1 MDACRRWVK
10 RTSCWACCRS
20 GAFYATGR
28 RRDRAVDIVVKGR
41 HVEVSENFRQ
51 TATEKLTRLDRF
63 DAKVA
68 RIDVELIEEHNPR
81 LADMKDRV
89 ELTCRSKG
97 PVIRAEAASSDPIAA
112 LDLALERL
120 QARLRKAGDRR
131 HIHHGRRTPPSVK
144 TSTSTVLDA
153 SAPSAAA
160 TETEPGGIIPED
172 RLGVVGEGPLVVRE
186 KSFPAAPVTLDE
198 ALFEMELVGHDFYL
212 FVDKESRAP
221 SVVYRRRGYDFGVIR
236 LALEA

>member
-1 MDACRRWVK
+1 M
-10 RTSCWACCRS
+10 
-20 GAFYATGR
+20 
-28 RRDRAVDIVVKGR
+28 DIVVKGR
-41 HVEVSENFRQ
+41 HVEVSDKFRR
-51 TATEKLTRLDRF
+51 TAIEKLARLDRF
-63 DAKVA
+63 DAKVL

-81 LADMKDRV
+81 LADLKDRV
-89 ELTCRSKG
+89 ELTCVSKG

-131 HIHHGRRTPPSVK
+131 HIHHGRRTPLSVK
-144 TSTSTVLDA
+144 TSTSTI
-153 SAPSAAA
+153 PSGEARAD
-160 TETEPGGIIPED
+160 EPDEEQLSGVVGAD
-172 RLGVVGEGPLVVRE
+172 RLGVVGDGPLVVRE
-186 KSFPAAPVTLDE
+186 KTFPAAPVTLDE

-212 FVDKESRAP
+212 FVDKESGAP

>member
-1 MDACRRWVK
+1 
-10 RTSCWACCRS
+10 
-20 GAFYATGR
+20 
-28 RRDRAVDIVVKGR
+28 VDIVVKGR
-41 HVEVSENFRQ
+41 HVEVSDKFRR
-51 TATEKLTRLDRF
+51 TAIEKLARLDRF
-63 DAKVA
+63 DAKVL

-81 LADMKDRV
+81 LADLKDRV
-89 ELTCRSKG
+89 ELTCVSKG

-131 HIHHGRRTPPSVK
+131 HIHHGRRTPLSVK
-144 TSTSTVLDA
+144 TSTSTI
-153 SAPSAAA
+153 PSGEAGAD
-160 TETEPGGIIPED
+160 EPDEEQLSGVVGAD
-172 RLGVVGEGPLVVRE
+172 RLGVVGDGPLVVRE
-186 KSFPAAPVTLDE
+186 KTFPAAPVTLDE

-212 FVDKESRAP
+212 FVDKESGAP

>member
-1 MDACRRWVK
+1 
-10 RTSCWACCRS
+10 
-20 GAFYATGR
+20 
-28 RRDRAVDIVVKGR
+28 VDIVVKGR
-41 HVEVSENFRQ
+41 HVEVSDKFRR
-51 TATEKLTRLDRF
+51 TAIEKLARLDRF
-63 DAKVA
+63 DAKVL

-81 LADMKDRV
+81 LADLKDRV
-89 ELTCRSKG
+89 ELTCVSKG

-131 HIHHGRRTPPSVK
+131 HIHHGRRTPLSVK
-144 TSTSTVLDA
+144 TSTSTIPPGDA
-153 SAPSAAA
+153 GAD
-160 TETEPGGIIPED
+160 EPDEEQLSGVVGAD
-172 RLGVVGEGPLVVRE
+172 RLGVVGDGPLVVRE
-186 KSFPAAPVTLDE
+186 KTFPAAPVTLDE

-212 FVDKESRAP
+212 FVDKESGAP